1 MKFIHK
7 TKGDVSP
14 SGKNPVYI
22 HAMEEDN
29 KLRDKVARLLFMM
42 NNGHTY
48 AVWYNDEPERLY
60 DERKELD
67 YIGASVF
74 IPVVTERYLS
84 WCNRIGG
91 KKLKAFFEELAEK
104 GTAILP
110 VFSDPEHIVAL
121 NKLVGDWH
129 GIPLDSKLTIGL
141 FSNQI
146 NRFIPDSELY
156 EAVEKKAFNG
166 KLFLSYRKKD
176 REEALKVMKAIHNAP
191 SACAVAIWFDDFLVA
206 GRDFND
212 QIEDK
217 IKESDAMAL
226 VVTPNLLEKGNYVQ
240 RLEYPKAHDKF
251 NKRVL
256 PVEAVKTDRGGLS
269 SLYDGIKNIS
279 DLDDIDALDQVM
291 RQSGFAPPSV
301 SRDRDYLLGMAFYLG
316 IHVEKDMERALK
328 LLEGSAKHGCVDA
341 LEQMAFF
348 YIAGIGVKRD
358 HDKAID
364 YKNEARKILVSQID
378 KQPVE
383 SIQRLYK
390 LLYGVDGLSLLLRS
404 RDRCVDARSA
414 DGQFLS
420 CMEKISPSKLKE
432 YDLYRAQAL
441 SFLSDIHFDKNPSS
455 QMIENALKHAQEGIE
470 IIETSKN
477 KYDNE
482 MQFVYAQL
490 LAGQADCYK
499 AQGKASQAERCYK
512 SASEKAIS
520 VYRSANAIEYL
531 SLFVGVIISLGMLL
545 REQGYAEMM
554 AHPSQSINAM
564 QPARSYLSNAV
575 VKGRELVSVHPTINH
590 RESLAIALL
599 DLALVT
605 PEKKQAVEYLEEA
618 LKIAKELVDETGD
631 GSLEPLRSEIA
642 RVLRKRKGSIL
653 KKIIGVLIALLVI
666 LMLLK
671 LFGIVDFEPWLRQL
685 FGMQ

>member
-1 MKFIHK
+1 MRFIYQ

-22 HAMEEDN
+22 HAMQEDDPVRE
-29 KLRDKVARLLFMM
+29 KAAKLLFMM
-42 NNGHTY
+42 NNGHTF
-48 AVWYNDEPERLY
+48 AVWYSDEPERLC
-60 DERKELD
+60 DESGELD
-67 YIGASVF
+67 YMGASVF
-74 IPVVTERYLS
+74 IPVVTEHYLS
-84 WCNRIGG
+84 WCSRIGG
-91 KKLKAFFEELAEK
+91 KKLKAFFDELASK

-129 GIPLDSKLTIGL
+129 GIPLDSELTTGL
-141 FSNQI
+141 FSDQI
-146 NRFIPDSELY
+146 NRFIPESELY
-156 EAVEKKAFNG
+156 EAIENKAFNG

-176 REEALKVMKAIHNAP
+176 RAEALKVMKAIHNTS
-191 SACAVAIWFDDFLVA
+191 SASAVAIWFDDFLVA

-217 IKESDAMAL
+217 IKESDAIAL
-226 VVTPNLLEKGNYVQ
+226 VVTPHLLEKGNYVQ
-240 RLEYPKAHDKF
+240 RQEYPKAHDHFSK
-251 NKRVL
+251 KVL
-256 PVEAVKTDRGGLS
+256 PVEAVQTDRSGLS
-269 SLYDGIKNIS
+269 SLYDGIENIS
-279 DLDDIDALDQVM
+279 DLNDPDAIERLM
-291 RQSGFAPPSV
+291 RESGFAPPSV

-328 LLEGSAKHGCVDA
+328 LLEGSAQHGCVDA

-348 YIAGIGVKRD
+348 CIAGIGVKRD

-378 KQPVE
+378 QQPIG
-383 SIQRLYK
+383 SIHRLYQ
-390 LLYGVDGLSLLLRS
+390 LLYGADGLSLLLRS

-420 CMEKISPSKLKE
+420 CMEKISPSRLKE

-441 SFLSDIHFDKNPSS
+441 SHLADIHFDKDPSP
-455 QMIENALKHAQEGIE
+455 QVVENAWKHACEGIE
-470 IIETSKN
+470 VIEASKN
-477 KYDNE
+477 KCDHE

-490 LAGQADCYK
+490 LAGQADCCK
-499 AQGKASQAERCYK
+499 AQGKASQAEHCYR
-512 SASEKAIS
+512 SASETAMS
-520 VYRSANAIEYL
+520 AYRSANDIEDL
-531 SLFVGVIISLGMLL
+531 SLYVSVNINLGMLL

-554 AHPSQSINAM
+554 ANPSESINAM
-564 QPARSYLSNAV
+564 QPARSCLSNAV
-575 VKGRELVSVHPTINH
+575 VKGRELVSVQPTINH

-605 PEKKQAVEYLEEA
+605 AEKKQAVEYLEEA

-631 GSLEPLRSEIA
+631 GSLDPLHNEIA
-642 RVLRKRKGSIL
+642 HVLRKRKGSIF
-653 KKIIGVLIALLVI
+653 KKIIGVLIAILII

-671 LFGIVDFEPWLRQL
+671 SFGIVDLEPWLRSIS
-685 FGMQ
+685 